1 MVLVDTS
8 VWVDHLR
15 SGVPLLSELLARDLA
30 ASHDFVVGE
39 IACGNLRNREEV
51 LSLLSWLPKCEPATH
66 QEVLIFIDRH
76 RLMGRGTGYVDACLL
91 AAAMLAGARIWTRDR
106 RLAAIAEELS
116 CSYSPAAKDAGE
128 DP

>member
-1 MVLVDTS
+1 MVLIDTS

-15 SGVPLLSELLARDLA
+15 SGVPLLSELLTRDLA
-30 ASHDFVVGE
+30 AGHDFMVGE
-39 IACGNLRNREEV
+39 IACGNLKNREEV
-51 LSLLSWLPKCEPATH
+51 LALLSWLPKCEPATH
-66 QEVLIFIDRH
+66 QEVLFFIDRY
-76 RLMGRGTGYVDACLL
+76 RLMGRGIGYVDACLL

-116 CSYSPAAKDAGE
+116 CAYSPAANDAGE